1 MSTEN
6 IQSSG
11 SSTCLGARSTNKY
24 ASIGNLRH
32 SCIAEAE
39 QTVNE
44 GLIQDIS
51 SVLDAAEPADEKR
64 RSWANRFAA
73 EVYENLETIISSA
86 QQSDDA
92 GTGAKRSCE
101 VGSLSV
107 EPALKKAKTVGG
119 VASATHS
126 ELLGSE
132 QTALTSHSQLIQ
144 WISFQSS
151 SEDPSTPASHG
162 PDIQS
167 GISALV
173 GFVGQAIAGMAAEIA
188 CYYSMRKLST
198 FQKVESIATDDDSY
212 QQLDIALTMDTGSCT
227 DT

>member
-6 IQSSG
+6 VQSSG

-73 EVYENLETIISSA
+73 EVCEKLEAIISSA

-92 GTGAKRSCE
+92 GTGAKRICE
-101 VGSLSV
+101 VSSLSV

-119 VASATHS
+119 MTPAASPSFQA
-126 ELLGSE
+126 SE
-132 QTALTSHSQLIQ
+132 QTA
-144 WISFQSS
+144 
-151 SEDPSTPASHG
+151 P
-162 PDIQS
+162 
-167 GISALV
+167 
-173 GFVGQAIAGMAAEIA
+173 
-188 CYYSMRKLST
+188 
-198 FQKVESIATDDDSY
+198 
-212 QQLDIALTMDTGSCT
+212 
-227 DT
+227 